1 MICTYVAV
9 FSKKAKMSGRIESKT
24 SIASPTEFC
33 DRLDSLYATIWIV
46 AQSDLCS
53 NVNINNI
60 KRRLNDGRQKMRFG
74 FGSIALE
81 ENGFVGKI
89 HFSER

>member
-1 MICTYVAV
+1 
-9 FSKKAKMSGRIESKT
+9 MSGWIKRQS

-33 DRLDSLYATIWIV
+33 DRLDSLYATVWIV

-53 NVNINNI
+53 SVNINNI
-60 KRRLNDGRQKMRFG
+60 KRRLNDSRQKMRFG